1 MDEIRIVEVGPRDGL
16 QNIDQVIDIE
26 VKKTLIQDLRA
37 AGLHEIEVGAFV
49 SPKWVPQMADS
60 KALIN
65 SLKSTEGLSA
75 LVPNLRG
82 LNSFNESNLKR
93 VSFFTAV
100 SETFNNKN
108 INMGVEES
116 ISSIRS
122 LLEQT
127 EGLFRRVYLST
138 VFFCPYEGEVSS
150 SQLRKVFE
158 HLSELKFE
166 DLSLGDT
173 IGKATPSHVR
183 RVLQIAQDFIPIT
196 KLSMHFHDTY
206 GTALANCQ
214 AALELGIRSF
224 DSSCSGLGGCPYA
237 PGASGNIAT
246 EDLVYLFEREGFRT
260 GVDLAKLID
269 ASAKIDSY
277 LERISQSKVHQAL
290 RCNKIMD

>member
-1 MDEIRIVEVGPRDGL
+1 MNEIRIVEVGPRDGL

-60 KALIN
+60 KVLIN
-65 SLKSTEGLSA
+65 SFKSTEGLSA

-93 VSFFTAV
+93 ASFFTAV

-158 HLSELKFE
+158 HLSELQFE

-183 RVLQIAQDFIPIT
+183 RVLQISQDFFPME

-214 AALELGIRSF
+214 AALDLGIRSF

-260 GVDLAKLID
+260 GVDLAKLIE

>member
-1 MDEIRIVEVGPRDGL
+1 MNKVRIVEVGPRDGL

-26 VKKTLIQDLRA
+26 VKKTLIEDLRS

-49 SPKWVPQMADS
+49 SPKWVPQMADTKS
-60 KALIN
+60 LIN
-65 SLKSTEGLSA
+65 SFKSTEGFSA
-75 LVPNLRG
+75 LVPNERG
-82 LNSFNESNLKR
+82 LQAFNESDLKR
-93 VSFFTAV
+93 ISFFTAV

-116 ISSIRS
+116 ISSIQS

-127 EGLFRRVYLST
+127 ENLFRRVYLST
-138 VFFCPYEGEVSS
+138 VFFCPYEGEVNS

-158 HLSELKFE
+158 YLVGLNFE

-173 IGKATPSHVR
+173 IGKATPICVR
-183 RVLQIAQDFIPIT
+183 RVLNIARDYFPIE

-206 GTALANCQ
+206 GMALANCQ
-214 AALELGIRSF
+214 AALDLGIRSF

-237 PGASGNIAT
+237 PGASGNVAT
-246 EDLVYLFEREGFRT
+246 EDLIYLFEREGFHT
-260 GVDLAKLID
+260 GVDLPKLIN

-277 LERISQSKVHQAL
+277 LKRVSHSKVHRVLGCQ
-290 RCNKIMD
+290 KFVD

>member
-1 MDEIRIVEVGPRDGL
+1 MNKVRIVEVGPRDGL
-16 QNIDQVIDIE
+16 QNIDQIIDIE
-26 VKKTLIQDLRA
+26 VKKTLIEDLRS

-49 SPKWVPQMADS
+49 SPKWVPQMADTKS
-60 KALIN
+60 LIN
-65 SLKSTEGLSA
+65 SFKSTEGFSA
-75 LVPNLRG
+75 LVPNERG
-82 LNSFNESNLKR
+82 LQAFNESDLNR

-116 ISSIRS
+116 LSSIQS

-127 EGLFRRVYLST
+127 ENLFRRVYLST
-138 VFFCPYEGEVSS
+138 VFFCPYEGEVNS

-158 HLSELKFE
+158 YLAGLNFE

-173 IGKATPSHVR
+173 IGKATPICVR
-183 RVLQIAQDFIPIT
+183 RVLNIARDYFPIE

-206 GTALANCQ
+206 GMALANCQ
-214 AALELGIRSF
+214 AALDLGIRSF

-237 PGASGNIAT
+237 PGASGNVAT
-246 EDLVYLFEREGFRT
+246 EDLIYLFEREGFHT
-260 GVDLAKLID
+260 GVDLSKLIN

-277 LERISQSKVHQAL
+277 LKRSSHSKVHHVLGCQ
-290 RCNKIMD
+290 KFVD

>member
-1 MDEIRIVEVGPRDGL
+1 MTVTVYEVGPRDGL

-26 VKKTLIQDLRA
+26 VKKVLIQDLRA
-37 AGLHEIEVGAFV
+37 AGLNEIEVGAFV

-60 KALIN
+60 RALIN
-65 SLKSTEGLSA
+65 SIESIDGLSA
-75 LVPNLRG
+75 LVPNVKG
-82 LNSFNESNLKR
+82 LNYFNESKLKR
-93 VSFFTAV
+93 VSFFMAV
-100 SETFNNKN
+100 SESFNNKN
-108 INMGVEES
+108 INMSVEES
-116 ISSIRS
+116 ISSISS

-150 SQLRKVFE
+150 HQLRKVFE

-173 IGKATPSHVR
+173 IGKATPSYVR
-183 RVLQIAQDFIPIT
+183 EVLKIAQDFFPVE

-214 AALELGIRSF
+214 AALDLGIRSF

-269 ASAKIDSY
+269 ASTKIDSY
-277 LERISQSKVHQAL
+277 LERVSQSKVHQAL
-290 RCNKIMD
+290 RCNKVLD